1 MFEAL
6 ILVLSIPHGDSEFFI
21 CPTLMT
27 RRKTTFSKFFSCYV
41 AVKISVHCSWT
52 KSITLVLFATGR
64 VSSSHSHIVL
74 GKYSFTR
81 NSSLVESN
89 DHFKWLVK
97 VDVNFWLID
106 IYIFFLCCF
115 FFGHSTFQCM
125 SSWVVFPVKIMISF
139 KHHC

>member
-1 MFEAL
+1 
-6 ILVLSIPHGDSEFFI
+6 
-21 CPTLMT
+21 MT
-27 RRKTTFSKFFSCYV
+27 RRKTSFSKFFSCYV

-64 VSSSHSHIVL
+64 VSSSHSDNVL

-89 DHFKWLVK
+89 DHLKWLVK

-106 IYIFFLCCF
+106 IYIYIYFFFIYLFFLDILHF
-115 FFGHSTFQCM
+115 SARHLG
-125 SSWVVFPVKIMISF
+125 
-139 KHHC
+139 